1 MSSWRTSVLSCSS
14 EWPIGSQN
22 ELNHPGYPLAAEAS
36 SHGKPFTNVG
46 NGLAHAE
53 GHSSCNVVRRG
64 IQIGHANG
72 LPFNELEHGVF
83 VDLRARMWLGTDDRV
98 PHGVFQLSPGQRYS
112 TRGQLPVMS
121 QPSSALMFEILTGHH
136 LEGFPSLFVLT
147 TEDSSAPCI

>member
-1 MSSWRTSVLSCSS
+1 MNISAIQHLPKPARWSVDVLQTVNAMALQCDGLCRVLSILLMRECV
-14 EWPIGSQN
+14 PHQTHLGA
-22 ELNHPGYPLAAEAS
+22 LDVDG
-36 SHGKPFTNVG
+36 VG
-46 NGLAHAE
+46 RIAT
-53 GHSSCNVVRRG
+53 HSW
-64 IQIGHANG
+64 I
-72 LPFNELEHGVF
+72 ELEHGVF